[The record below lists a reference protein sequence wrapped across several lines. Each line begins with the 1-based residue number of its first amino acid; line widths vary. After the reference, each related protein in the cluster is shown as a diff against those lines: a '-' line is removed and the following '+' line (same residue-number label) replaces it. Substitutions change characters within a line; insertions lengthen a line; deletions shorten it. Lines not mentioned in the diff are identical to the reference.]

1 MHVVF
6 LIATKRV
13 KISQNNL
20 SIKLVRL
27 QPVMSD
33 QNPDTNS
40 LQMLKTYLYICYY
53 LKKIQKIGACKNVN
67 ILKIET
73 LVELV
78 IQ

>member
-40 LQMLKTYLYICYY
+40 LQMLKTYLYICHY